1 MFVSLFFDENT
12 SHGCLLEPVYFSST
26 QILTSIG
33 SNMPFMSTDSLG
45 GATQNTMIWEKGE
58 DCGGWEEKTRSHMI
72 IKAVS
77 SFFSFKQ
84 YQLLSS
90 MVSMNLFASASGLSC
105 IAPWVSPRACPTHH
119 GAKQRLC
126 VRVCARAPSCLI
138 LCDPVDRSSPDST
151 VPGIFQAKY
160 WSGLPFPTPM
170 GLLYPGTELSS
181 LASPELA
188 GRFFTTAPSGKPQ
201 PCPWREPKLPSPRHS
216 TFFLSFKI
224 SLLLPYLS
232 HR

>member
-1 MFVSLFFDENT
+1 
-12 SHGCLLEPVYFSST
+12 
-26 QILTSIG
+26 
-33 SNMPFMSTDSLG
+33 
-45 GATQNTMIWEKGE
+45 
-58 DCGGWEEKTRSHMI
+58 MI

-105 IAPWVSPRACPTHH
+105 IAPRVSPRARPTHH

-126 VRVCARAPSCLI
+126 ARVCARAPSCLI

-160 WSGLPFPTPM
+160 WSGLPFPSPCLSL
-170 GLLYPGTELSS
+170 GLDIKLTFLVLWPRLLSKF
-181 LASPELA
+181 A
-188 GRFFTTAPSGKPQ
+188 GI
-201 PCPWREPKLPSPRHS
+201 
-216 TFFLSFKI
+216 LSAA
-224 SLLLPYLS
+224 LS
-232 HR
+232 HHHLLGFEKTQLEFHHLH